1 MRTLLALVM
10 SLWLAVPA
18 LAVLPDEILADAALE
33 ARARAISATL
43 RCLVC
48 QNESIDDSNAD
59 LAREIRLI
67 VRERLVAGDTDEQVV
82 QYLVDRYG
90 EYVLLKPVFAAHTLV
105 LWAAAPV
112 VLVVGGI
119 AIVIAARRKRAT
131 AVTAE
136 ALTPEE
142 QRALDELDSGKA

>member
-1 MRTLLALVM
+1 MRTILALLLM
-10 SLWLAVPA
+10 LLMAAPA
-18 LAVLPDEILADAALE
+18 FAVLPDEVLADAALE
-33 ARARAISATL
+33 ARARAISTTL

-90 EYVLLKPVFAAHTLV
+90 EFVLLKPVFAPHTLV

-112 VLVVGGI
+112 VLVIGGI
-119 AIVIAARRKRAT
+119 AIAIGVRRRQRLPEAA
-131 AVTAE
+131 
-136 ALTPEE
+136 ALTADE
-142 QRALDELDSGKA
+142 QQALDELRS

>member
-1 MRTLLALVM
+1 MRTLLALLLT
-10 SLWLAVPA
+10 LWLVLPA
-18 LAVLPDEILADAALE
+18 LAVNPDEVLADPALE

-90 EYVLLKPVFAAHTLV
+90 EYVLLKPVFAPHTLV
-105 LWAAAPV
+105 LWTAAPL
-112 VLVVGGI
+112 VLVIGGI
-119 AIVIAARRKRAT
+119 AIVIAARRKRAM
-131 AVTAE
+131 AVPAE
-136 ALTPEE
+136 GLTPDE
-142 QRALDELDSGKA
+142 QRALDELQS

>member
-1 MRTLLALVM
+1 MRTLLALLL

-18 LAVLPDEILADAALE
+18 LAVLPDEILADAGLE
-33 ARARAISATL
+33 ARARAISSTL

-90 EYVLLKPVFAAHTLV
+90 EFVLLKPVFAPHTLV
-105 LWAAAPV
+105 LWTAAPV
-112 VLVVGGI
+112 VLVIGAI
-119 AIVIAARRKRAT
+119 AIVIAARRKRAGVVAEGLT
-131 AVTAE
+131 AVE
-136 ALTPEE
+136 K
-142 QRALDELDSGKA
+142 RARDEL

>member
-1 MRTLLALVM
+1 
-10 SLWLAVPA
+10 VPA
-18 LAVLPDEILADAALE
+18 LAVLPDEVLPDPALE

-67 VRERLVAGDTDEQVV
+67 VRERLVAGDTDAQVV

-90 EYVLLKPVFAAHTLV
+90 EFVLLKPVFAPHTLV
-105 LWAAAPV
+105 LWTAAPL
-112 VLVVGGI
+112 VLVIGGI
-119 AIVIAARRKRAT
+119 VLVIAARRKRGAT
-131 AVTAE
+131 PVPAE
-136 ALTPEE
+136 ALTEEE
-142 QRALDELDSGKA
+142 QRALDELQR

>member
-1 MRTLLALVM
+1 MRTVLALLLT
-10 SLWLAVPA
+10 LWLAIPA
-18 LAVLPDEILADAALE
+18 LAVMPDEVLADAGLE

-90 EYVLLKPVFAAHTLV
+90 EFVLLKPVFAPHTLV
-105 LWAAAPV
+105 LWAAAPL
-112 VLVVGGI
+112 VLVIGGI
-119 AIVIAARRKRAT
+119 AIVIAARRKRSMAIP
-131 AVTAE
+131 AE
-136 ALTPEE
+136 GLTPEE
-142 QRALDELDSGKA
+142 QQALDELPR

>member
-1 MRTLLALVM
+1 MKLVLALLLT
-10 SLWLAVPA
+10 LWLVAPA
-18 LAVLPDEILADAALE
+18 LAVNPDEVLADPALE

-67 VRERLVAGDTDEQVV
+67 VRERLVAGDSDEQVM

-90 EYVLLKPVFAAHTLV
+90 EFVLLKPVFAPHTLV
-105 LWAAAPV
+105 LWAAAPM
-112 VLVVGGI
+112 VLVIGGI
-119 AIVIAARRKRAT
+119 AIVVAARRKRASQVPAQGT
-131 AVTAE
+131 LTAE
-136 ALTPEE
+136 ER
-142 QRALDELDSGKA
+142 RALDEL

>member
-1 MRTLLALVM
+1 MRALLALLFTLLM
-10 SLWLAVPA
+10 AAPA
-18 LAVLPDEILADAALE
+18 IAVLPDEILADPGLE
-33 ARARAISATL
+33 ARARAISTTL

-67 VRERLVAGDTDEQVV
+67 VRERLVAGDTDEQAV

-90 EYVLLKPVFAAHTLV
+90 EYVLLKPVFAAHTIV

-112 VLVVGGI
+112 VLVIGGI
-119 AIVIAARRKRAT
+119 AIVVGVRRRRGAT
-131 AVTAE
+131 AGEV
-136 ALTPEE
+136 ALTADE
-142 QRALDELDSGKA
+142 QKVLDEL